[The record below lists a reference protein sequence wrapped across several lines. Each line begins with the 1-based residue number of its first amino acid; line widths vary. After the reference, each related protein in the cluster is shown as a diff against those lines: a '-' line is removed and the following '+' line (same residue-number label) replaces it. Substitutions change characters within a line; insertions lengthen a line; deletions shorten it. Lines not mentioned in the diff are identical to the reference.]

1 MIQREVNF
9 INANFFFLCFFF
21 IFNTMRLTL
30 KKGKKPSVPDHYKFT
45 SDFNSV
51 IFIVVWNSLGF
62 FFIEFVMAYLIKQV
76 LNYPAPQLGLFFS
89 FITLGGLI
97 SSTFVGY
104 LADRFSKRTLVM
116 IGSFGRGLSYF
127 GLYTAIIFESLTGMY
142 ISAFLLGLGAYLF
155 WVPLDAIISEKSS
168 KFHRSSAFGRRRFA
182 LGIGIVLGTVIGF
195 TIFGLANFFTPDN
208 VFIIYGAIPIFGI
221 SNFYAGIQFSRKV
234 DERKKF
240 IYPEINVDQK
250 VLLEQK
256 LDTTIQ
262 SSETRPVHLYI
273 LGITLLFSSLL
284 LGAINVGLYRPYIQ
298 PYVLENINSD
308 AGLVA
313 WFYLPTSVIG
323 TLIAPKLGTIADK
336 INPYLVISIASFL
349 GGIVTWFIINSGN
362 LWIFAIL
369 LIIDNTIMLTVGFVF
384 VNFLSRVS
392 IKHRGKVF
400 SLITLFDSIGMIIGP
415 FLGGILYEVINPQ
428 APFIIS
434 IIVEWSLIVFF
445 IIGIWIL
452 NPYIVESLEN
462 KKNK

>member
-1 MIQREVNF
+1 MQLFTRKN
-9 INANFFFLCFFF
+9 NKQN
-21 IFNTMRLTL
+21 
-30 KKGKKPSVPDHYKFT
+30 VPDHHKFT

-62 FFIEFVMAYLIKQV
+62 FFIEFIMAYLIKQV

-104 LADRFSKRTLVM
+104 LTDRFSKRSLVM

-127 GLYTAIIFESLTGMY
+127 GLYIAIIFGSLTGMY
-142 ISAFLLGLGAYLF
+142 ISAFMLGLGAYLF

-168 KFHRSSAFGRRRFA
+168 KYYRSSAFGKRRFA

-195 TIFGLANFFTPDN
+195 TIFGLANFFTPNN

-234 DERKKF
+234 DEQKKF
-240 IYPEINVDQK
+240 IYPENDVDQN
-250 VLLEQK
+250 VILEPE
-256 LDTTIQ
+256 LDTTKQ
-262 SSETRPVHLYI
+262 SSKTQPVRLYL
-273 LGITLLFSSLL
+273 LGITLLFSALL

-323 TLIAPKLGTIADK
+323 TLIAPKLGTLADK
-336 INPYLVISIASFL
+336 INPYLAISIASFL
-349 GGIVTWFIINSGN
+349 GGVVTWLIINSGN

-392 IKHRGKVF
+392 IKHRGKIF
-400 SLITLFDSIGMIIGP
+400 SLITLFESIGMIVGP
-415 FLGGILYEVINPQ
+415 FLGGMMWEVISPQ

-434 IIVEWSLIVFF
+434 IIVEWSLISFF

-452 NPYIVESLEN
+452 NPHIVESLEN